1 MKKIAYE
8 TACVIGCAAQK
19 WMPYLAIATGNVGR
33 FGIGGVIELAAVG
46 VMMIQA

>member
-19 WMPYLAIATGNVGR
+19 WMPYIATGNAGR

-46 VMMIQA
+46 VMMILA